1 MASTANISRTK
12 KPSSDEK
19 SRIRRGVAN
28 LRKKFKKT
36 KALFLRGKRKKDIDA
51 WIFNPVDLPKF
62 GKEFWF
68 MQFVSTDKNAN
79 EQIFLTF
86 GHSEGK
92 VKVNSMT
99 LDSDK
104 PDQLF
109 ASVCWAYQD
118 KKISILNKASQ
129 FSSDNNHLRLKTAD
143 TDISFKG
150 SYPKYSITIKK
161 KGKIISRLNISELKT
176 KQDKY
181 EFYEYFKGIF
191 GSEII
196 NLYMNFE
203 GTLNRKKIKG
213 RALVQKVI
221 YTGPFIPW
229 KWGRLTFNNGST
241 MEFFNVRLGGRRLNY
256 KINSDLTFSDRKTG
270 KKIHLEGVM
279 VEEIKGTPFW
289 IVQNADKTLKMVLE
303 SYSEEDFTFKG
314 LGNFWYR
321 EHLVRIIYFNF
332 EINGRVIGL
341 SELGGGIGMLENTSG
356 HMI

>member
-1 MASTANISRTK
+1 MASKANLSRTK
-12 KPSSDEK
+12 KPYRDEE
-19 SRIRRGVAN
+19 SRLGKGVAN

-36 KALFLRGKRKKDIDA
+36 KDLFLRGKREKNIDA
-51 WIFNPVDLPKF
+51 WIFNPVNLPKF

-104 PDQLF
+104 LDQLF

-118 KKISILNKASQ
+118 KKISILNNASK
-129 FSSDNNHLRLKTAD
+129 FSSDRHELRLKTSD

-150 SYPKYSITIKK
+150 SYPNYTITIKK
-161 KGKIISRLNISELKT
+161 GGKIISKLNLFELKT

-203 GTLNRKKIKG
+203 GTLNRKKIRG

-241 MEFFNVRLGGRRLNY
+241 MEFFNVRLGGKRLNY
-256 KINSDLTFSDRKTG
+256 RINSDLNLSDRKTG

-289 IVQNADKTLKMVLE
+289 IVQNEDKKLKIVLE

-314 LGNFWYR
+314 LGKFWYR
-321 EHLVRIIYFNF
+321 EHLVKIIYFNF
-332 EINGRVIGL
+332 EIDGRVIDL
-341 SELGGGIGMLENTSG
+341 SELGGGIGMLENTAG